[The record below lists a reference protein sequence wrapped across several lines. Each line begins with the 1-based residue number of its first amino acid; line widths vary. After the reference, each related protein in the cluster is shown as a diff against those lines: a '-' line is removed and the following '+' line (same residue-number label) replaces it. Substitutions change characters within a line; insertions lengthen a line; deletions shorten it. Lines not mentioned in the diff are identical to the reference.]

1 MNSNNSYSAMKLLFK
16 VIIALSVWHAYA
28 MHDES
33 KLVILT
39 SDTPATMSWDI
50 YSKDGF
56 IVSDPTNNAVTKK
69 TPLTDLVITVN
80 GQGIVLNGSNTKRK
94 KLHIQPLNGATVID
108 KKLYT
113 GDLEIILTDTVITLI
128 ACDMPRIQTPED
140 TPEQKIA
147 AKPHYSVRVLL
158 DARACAQKPR
168 WSFKA
173 DAGCTYINPAD
184 RTHTWIS
191 QEPSIEIKF
200 HGTTLYVNGTRYRG
214 SQLVIVPHD
223 GHINFNDNRYQ
234 GSFLIT
240 CHQGTAYVINA
251 LDLEDYVFSV
261 LRTESWP
268 GWPLEVNK
276 VFAIACRSYAIA
288 MIVRSKA
295 NKLPYHI
302 KNTNVHQTY
311 TGIHESPLLKAAVE
325 ETKGVFLAYKGKP
338 IIAMFDGCC
347 GGVTPSLIKDFN
359 FSQAPYLAR
368 SYPCTY
374 CKTCKIYNWQAV
386 YPAHALADIVHKG
399 SSNIKKVKDVN
410 VRKDRAGL
418 VQDVTLRGAKGNL
431 RVPGKK
437 LYSKLKEV
445 KSFCF
450 SVDKQGDDIV
460 FTGRGY
466 GHHLGLCQWGAR
478 EMVRQGNDHRQVLQF
493 YYPGTN
499 FVRFAA

>member
-1 MNSNNSYSAMKLLFK
+1 MKLRYKIF
-16 VIIALSVWHAYA
+16 IALSLWSVSSAA
-28 MHDES
+28 RSSDAA
-33 KLVILT
+33 LVIA
-39 SDTPATMSWDI
+39 SHAATACPTWSL

-56 IVSDPTNNAVTKK
+56 IVSDPSHATVTKK
-69 TPLTDLVITVN
+69 TPATDITITFN
-80 GQGIVLNGSNTKRK
+80 ESGIV
-94 KLHIQPLNGATVID
+94 INGATTKRTKLRIAPISGSTVVD
-108 KKLYT
+108 KEVYE
-113 GDLEIILTDTVITLI
+113 GDLEIVVTDADIMLI
-128 ACDMPRIQTPED
+128 ACDMEPE
-140 TPEQKIA
+140 PEHAEQGA
-147 AKPHYSVRVLL
+147 SNASVKPHAVRVLL
-158 DARACAQKPR
+158 DEKSCSEKPR
-168 WSFKA
+168 WYLKTQE
-173 DAGCTYINPAD
+173 GCTYINPAD
-184 RTHTWIS
+184 RGNSWLS
-191 QEPSIEIKF
+191 DEPTIEIVV
-200 HGTTLYVNGTRYRG
+200 HGKVIYINGKRYHG
-214 SQLVIVPHD
+214 SQLVLVPHD
-223 GHINFNDNRYQ
+223 GLIHFNNNCYQ

-240 CHQGTAYVINA
+240 CHSGTAYIINA

-302 KNTNVHQTY
+302 KNTNAHQTY
-311 TGIHESPLLKAAVE
+311 TGIHESPVLKTAVE

-374 CKTCKIYNWQAV
+374 CKKCKIYNWQAIYSV
-386 YPAHALADIVHKG
+386 HTLADVLHKG
-399 SSNIKKVKDVN
+399 PPTIKKIKDIKVTS
-410 VRKDRAGL
+410 KDKAGL
-418 VQDVTLRGAKGNL
+418 VREVALKGSKGGSV

-437 LYSKLKEV
+437 IYSKLKDV

-450 SVDKQGDDIV
+450 LVEKQGDDVI

-478 EMVRQGNDHRQVLQF
+478 EMVRQGNDHRTVLQF

-499 FVRFAA
+499 FVRFTT